1 MASVSSSI
9 DEATRN
15 FIQEQ
20 HVFFVAS
27 APVDPAGHVNLSPKG
42 LDTFRILAPTQ
53 VAYLDLTGSGTE
65 TAAHVRENGRIVLMF
80 CAFDQRPRIVRIHG
94 RGRVVE
100 HTALEFA
107 ALRDQFPP
115 LEGARAIIVVEDLR
129 VGESCGFGVP
139 VLKYAEDRTQ
149 LPAWTHKKGPEG
161 MKQYRAEKNRTSFD
175 GLPGISG

>member
-1 MASVSSSI
+1 MASVCLSI
-9 DEATRN
+9 DEAARN

-20 HVFFVAS
+20 HIFFVAS
-27 APVDPAGHVNLSPKG
+27 APLDPAGHVNLSPKG
-42 LDTFRILAPTQ
+42 LDTFRILTPTQ

-100 HTALEFA
+100 HTTPEFA
-107 ALRDQFPP
+107 ALRNQFPL

-129 VGESCGFGVP
+129 VSESCGFGVP
-139 VLKYAEDRTQ
+139 VFKYKEDRTQ
-149 LPAWTHKKGPEG
+149 LPAWTQKKGPEG
-161 MKQYRAEKNRTSFD
+161 MKQYRAEKNRTSID
-175 GLPGISG
+175 GLAGISS